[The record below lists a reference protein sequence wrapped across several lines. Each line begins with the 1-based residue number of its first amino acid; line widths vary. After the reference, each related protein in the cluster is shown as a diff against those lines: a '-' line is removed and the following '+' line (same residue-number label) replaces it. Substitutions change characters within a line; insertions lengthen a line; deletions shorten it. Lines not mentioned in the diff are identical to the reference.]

1 MKNKIYNE
9 NNGLWYELQGDYY
22 IPCLTLPA
30 QENKEIGIFGQRHAR
45 YLKQHHKVIYYNLLT
60 KGKLNKYLADI
71 NKQAQNMFE
80 RLVKEL
86 AEEENITEKLKAD
99 DMMLWVNKMND
110 IRSSATEIV
119 NSELIFTV

>member
-60 KGKLNKYLADI
+60 KGKLNSYLADI
-71 NKQAQNMFE
+71 DSQAQNMFE

-86 AEEENITEKLKAD
+86 TEKENLTEELKAEN
-99 DMMLWVNKMND
+99 MMLWVSKMND
-110 IRSSATEIV
+110 VRSSAREIV
-119 NSELIFTV
+119 DKELIYK